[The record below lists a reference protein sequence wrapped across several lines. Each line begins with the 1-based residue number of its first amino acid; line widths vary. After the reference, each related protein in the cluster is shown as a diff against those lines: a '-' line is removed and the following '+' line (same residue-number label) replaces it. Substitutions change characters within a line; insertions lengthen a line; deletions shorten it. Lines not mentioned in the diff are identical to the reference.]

1 MSKADF
7 NKIQKLLKNV
17 TAYKISKATGIGDT
31 TISRWVTGKTPIE
44 KMSLENAIK
53 LTDYAEKLEM
63 EKAKQLLEEI
73 KNNEDVA
80 YAIVNEDGA
89 VYCNLG
95 TSNIMDIYGYDGKDG
110 HFYGVYGDAVGGQI
124 DSRNVP
130 DDVILKAI
138 KLMLGLGEP
147 VNRSELSMGSDFKQT
162 FVDGYFEAVEL
173 MKQSGLLQPQEENE
187 KVKEWIEAH
196 KDVVGSTVKHPS
208 FGTGTVL
215 KIKDNTITID
225 FEDKGRKS
233 LALEAVVESD
243 LLDFE

>member
-7 NKIQKLLKNV
+7 NKIQKLLKAV
-17 TAYKISKATGIGDT
+17 TAYRISKATGIGDT

-53 LTDYAEKLEM
+53 LTNYAEELEM
-63 EKAKQLLEEI
+63 QSAKQLLEEI
-73 KNNEDVA
+73 KNNDVA

-95 TSNIMDIYGYDGKDG
+95 TSNIMDIYGLDGEDG
-110 HFYGVYGDAVGGQI
+110 HFYGVYGDAVGGQL

-147 VNRSELSMGSDFKQT
+147 VKRSELSMGSDFKQT

-173 MKQSGLLQPQEENE
+173 MKQSGLLQEQEENE
-187 KVKEWIEAH
+187 KVKDWVEAH
-196 KDVVGSTVKHPS
+196 KDVAGSTVKHS
-208 FGTGTVL
+208 FFGIGKVV
-215 KIKDNTITID
+215 KIKDNTIVID
-225 FEDKGRKS
+225 FEDAGRKT
-233 LALEAVVESD
+233 LALEAIVESD

>member
-7 NKIQKLLKNV
+7 NKIQKLLKTV
-17 TAYKISKATGIGDT
+17 TAYRISKATGIGDT

-53 LTDYAEKLEM
+53 LTKYAEELTM
-63 EKAKQLLEEI
+63 ISAKELLETI
-73 KNNEDVA
+73 KNNDVS

-95 TSNIMDIYGYDGKDG
+95 TSNIMDIYGYDSKDG
-110 HFYGVYGDAVGGQI
+110 RFYGVYGDAVGGQI
-124 DSRNVP
+124 DSRNAS

-138 KLMLGLGEP
+138 QLMLGLGEP
-147 VNRSELSMGSDFKQT
+147 VKRSELSMGSDFKQT

-173 MKQSGLLQPQEENE
+173 MKQSGLIQSQEENE
-187 KVKEWIEAH
+187 KVNEWIEAH
-196 KDVVGSTVKHPS
+196 KDVVGSTVKHLS
-208 FGTGTVL
+208 FGTGKVVE
-215 KIKDNTITID
+215 IKENTIVID
-225 FEDKGRKS
+225 FEDKGRTS

-243 LLDFE
+243 LLEF

>member
-7 NKIQKLLKNV
+7 NKIQKLLKSV
-17 TAYKISKATGIGDT
+17 TAYRISKATGIGDT

-53 LTDYAEKLEM
+53 LTNYAEELEM
-63 EKAKQLLEEI
+63 ENAKQLLEAI
-73 KNNEDVA
+73 KNNDVA

-95 TSNIMDIYGYDGKDG
+95 TSNIMDIYGIDGEDG
-110 HFYGVYGDAVGGQI
+110 HFYGVYGDAVGGQL

-147 VNRSELSMGSDFKQT
+147 VKRSELSMGPDFKQT
-162 FVDGYFEAVEL
+162 FVDGYFEVVEL
-173 MKQSGLLQPQEENE
+173 MKQSGLLQDQEENE
-187 KVKEWIEAH
+187 KVREWIESH
-196 KDVVGSTVKHPS
+196 KGVVGSRVKHPS
-208 FGTGTVL
+208 FGTGEVTE
-215 KIKDNTITID
+215 IKGNTITID
-225 FEDKGRKS
+225 FVDQEKKS
-233 LALEAVVESD
+233 LALEAVVESN
-243 LLDFE
+243 LLEF

>member
-7 NKIQKLLKNV
+7 NKIQKLLKTV
-17 TAYKISKATGIGDT
+17 TAYRISKATGIGDT

-53 LTDYAEKLEM
+53 LTNYAEELEM
-63 EKAKQLLEEI
+63 ENAKQLLEEI
-73 KNNEDVA
+73 KNNDVA

-95 TSNIMDIYGYDGKDG
+95 TSNIMDIYGLDGEDG
-110 HFYGVYGDAVGGQI
+110 HFYGVYGDAVGGQF

-147 VNRSELSMGSDFKQT
+147 VKRSELSTGSDFKST
-162 FVDGYFEAVEL
+162 YLNGYFEAVEL
-173 MKQSGLLQPQEENE
+173 MKQFGLLQPQEENE
-187 KVKEWIEAH
+187 KVKEWIESH
-196 KDVVGSTVKHPS
+196 KGVVGSTVKHPS
-208 FGTGTVL
+208 FGAGKVTE
-215 KIKDNTITID
+215 IKDNKITID
-225 FEDKGRKS
+225 FEDFGSKS
-233 LALEAVVESD
+233 LALEAVVESN
-243 LLDFE
+243 LLEF